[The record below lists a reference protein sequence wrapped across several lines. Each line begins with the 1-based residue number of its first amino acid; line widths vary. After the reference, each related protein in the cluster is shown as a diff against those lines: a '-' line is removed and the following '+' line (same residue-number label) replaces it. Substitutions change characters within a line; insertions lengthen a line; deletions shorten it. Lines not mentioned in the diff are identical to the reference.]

1 MLNIMFK
8 NYLKIAF
15 RNIIRQKGFSFINI
29 TGLAIGMACTIIILI
44 WVQDELTF
52 DRFHENADN
61 LYRVE
66 EDQYYSGEVYHVNVT
81 PYPCGPVFREEIPEV
96 VNATRFQ
103 WTGGL
108 LFRRGETSFFESGT
122 VAVDSTFFQM
132 FTFPLIEGDKRSA
145 LDEPFSIV
153 LSKEMAEKYFGE
165 ENPIGEALN
174 VNNQY
179 EFIVTGV
186 FDDIPQNSILQFDML
201 VNFDF
206 MHDLGRYSDSWGNNS
221 IRTFVQL
228 REDSNIKE
236 VNEKLTGLLRKN
248 ALESTTDYMV
258 APFTRIHLHQYWG
271 FGHSKGLIQ
280 FVYIFS
286 IIALFV
292 LIIACIN
299 FMNLSTARSI
309 GRAKEIGIRKVTGA
323 HRRKIIAQFY
333 GESIFLSFI
342 ALVFA
347 IILVMVMIQPF
358 NDISSKRFSINI
370 FSNWQILLGLIGVTL
385 FTGIIAGSYPAI
397 FLSAFKPVKVL
408 RGSLK
413 SGKGSSI
420 FRIILVVVQF
430 TISIF
435 LIIGT
440 AVIYKQTKY
449 LKNKDIG
456 FDKEHV
462 VCIPMRGDIRQSYD
476 VLKSELIKDSRIL
489 GVTASAHRPSYI
501 GSNSGGVDWEGKDPD
516 QRVLISMNPVDY
528 DFVETMK
535 IDMKSGR
542 SFSREFSSDF
552 VNDSAGTFLIN
563 EELEKIMGVEF
574 AVGMD
579 FSFGGT
585 RGQIVGVMEN
595 FHFQPARQ
603 EIEPL
608 AIWIDTGWQNYF
620 LIRIQAGDI
629 PLSLD
634 RIEDIWDEVIPD
646 YPFDYF
652 FLDEDFDSM
661 YRTEERIGLLL
672 NIFTVIAIFIACL
685 GLFGLASFTA
695 EQRTKEICIR
705 KVLGASVSGI
715 TVLLSKE
722 FAKWVVLGYII
733 AAPLAGYIM
742 TKWLQ
747 DYAYKTK
754 IGWLIFI
761 GTAIISVVIA
771 LLTVSYQ
778 SIRAAY
784 RNPVDSLRYE

>member
-1 MLNIMFK
+1 MFK

-248 ALESTTDYMV
+248 HLESTTDYMV

-397 FLSAFKPVKVL
+397 FLSAFKHVKVL